1 MSQLSHLLFIRYAV
15 VILLVIASFGNPAS
29 SIQSKDLG
37 TISINVSSVNFR
49 AGPGLNHDIIGH
61 GQLGETY
68 PILSF
73 EDNWVQIVLPNG
85 DKGWV
90 ASWLVDTQKSSVTD
104 TVLITPTIDGLNVRS
119 GPSTSFPSIE
129 QINLGEQYIK
139 LESEGDWVKIKLN
152 NREGW
157 IANWRVKE
165 VSKNPSEPSTAV
177 HRTAIVKNSSLN
189 VRSGPDTTY
198 SIAGELTQGDS
209 MLIVEEKGDWFQI
222 EGKQVKGW
230 VAKWLVEEKSPPSP
244 SKASSAGKAYIKIL
258 NPGTNIRKGPDTTFD
273 VAALAQAG
281 ETYPVLAKEGD
292 WFKIRL
298 TGEKVGYVA
307 GWIVSAHGAPNVSR
321 KGIEEVLKGKTIL
334 LDPGHGG
341 NDSGAIGAHLGS
353 FEKTV
358 NLKVSRLLAAKL
370 KAAGAQVDLTRDD
383 DRKISLQERVN
394 VAIDKQADVFVS
406 IHHNTS
412 ENYRING
419 IITYFYSDG
428 EDRELA
434 GLIQKELIKKTGLN
448 DLKAR
453 YGDYFVLRENPQLAV
468 LCELGFLTNYQEE
481 ILLNT
486 SEFQEQ
492 AAEGIFQGILK
503 FYKK

>member
-1 MSQLSHLLFIRYAV
+1 MSRHSFSRYLIVFFILA
-15 VILLVIASFGNPAS
+15 AAWGNPVS

-37 TISINVSSVNFR
+37 TITINVSSLNFR
-49 AGPGLNHDIIGH
+49 AGAGLNHEIIGH

-68 PILSF
+68 PIIAMQ
-73 EDNWVQIVLPNG
+73 DNWVQIALPDG
-85 DKGWV
+85 KKGWV
-90 ASWLVDTQKSSVTD
+90 ASWLVDMQKAAVTD

-129 QINLGEQYIK
+129 QINQGEQYVK
-139 LESEGDWVKIKLN
+139 LDSEGDWVKIQLKN
-152 NREGW
+152 GEGW

-165 VSKNPSEPSTAV
+165 VSPTPPPATN
-177 HRTAIVKNSSLN
+177 RTVIVNIPSLN
-189 VRSGPDTTY
+189 VRSGPATTH
-198 SIAGELTQGDS
+198 SIVGELTKGEW
-209 MLIVEEKGDWFQI
+209 LEVVEENGDWLHI
-222 EGKQVKGW
+222 KGKQVTGW
-230 VAKWLVEEKSPPSP
+230 VASWLVEEKKNETPS
-244 SKASSAGKAYIKIL
+244 AEKAYIKIL
-258 NPGTNIRKGPDTTFD
+258 NPGTNIRIGPHTTHD
-273 VAALAQAG
+273 VAALAEAG

-298 TGEKVGYVA
+298 TDEKVGYVA
-307 GWIVSAHGAPNVSR
+307 GWIVSAYGVPNVTR
-321 KGIEEVLKGKTIL
+321 KGIEEVLKGRNIL

-341 NDSGAIGAHLGS
+341 NDSGAIGPHLGS
-353 FEKTV
+353 LEKTV

-370 KAAGAQVDLTRDD
+370 KAAGAKVDFTRED
-383 DRKISLQERVN
+383 DRKVSLQERVN
-394 VAIDKQADVFVS
+394 SAVHRQADVFIS
-406 IHHNTS
+406 IHHNTN
-412 ENYRING
+412 ENYRVNG
-419 IITYFYSDG
+419 TITYFYSDG

-434 GLIQKELIKKTGLN
+434 NLIQKELVKKTGLN

-503 FYKK
+503 YYKM